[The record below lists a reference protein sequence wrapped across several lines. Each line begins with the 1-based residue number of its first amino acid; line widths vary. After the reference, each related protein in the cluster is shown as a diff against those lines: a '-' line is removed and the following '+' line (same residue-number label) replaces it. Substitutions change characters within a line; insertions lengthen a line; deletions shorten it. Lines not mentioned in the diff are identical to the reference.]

1 MELSFM
7 ISETFIIYKS
17 LGKYRKLQLQKLVKS
32 EYFEWEKNQT
42 IFFLIFLFSKYW
54 FYKVIT
60 ITTFLNKI
68 LEKKHNILLNAQHK
82 SIMLPPPIFLQR
94 ISKP

>member
-17 LGKYRKLQLQKLVKS
+17 LGKYRKLQMQKLVKS

-42 IFFLIFLFSKYW
+42 IFFLIFLFFKM
-54 FYKVIT
+54 
-60 ITTFLNKI
+60 LI
-68 LEKKHNILLNAQHK
+68 L
-82 SIMLPPPIFLQR
+82 
-94 ISKP
+94 